1 MHCLGIGQETVFVPL
16 IFYQVSH
23 LTNFYPDINL
33 CDKLYI
39 NTLLM
44 YMVEAVHQTT
54 RNITVSQC
62 QMTSKTRYNH

>member
-33 CDKLYI
+33 ICDKLYI

-44 YMVEAVHQTT
+44 YMVEAVH
-54 RNITVSQC
+54 
-62 QMTSKTRYNH
+62 